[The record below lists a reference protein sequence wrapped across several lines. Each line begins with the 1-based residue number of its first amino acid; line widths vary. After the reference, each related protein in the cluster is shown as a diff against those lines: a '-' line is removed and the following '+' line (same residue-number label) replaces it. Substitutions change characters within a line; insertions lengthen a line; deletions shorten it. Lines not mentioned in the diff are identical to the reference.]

1 MAAARP
7 SDREPPTKTLTPAD
21 SYSYHPRFTELTQ
34 SRPARDGAGLCF
46 TAEGFTEMN
55 AHFTRLYEHAAW
67 ANRRVL
73 ELLRSREGENRRA
86 RELFA
91 HILNAELV
99 WLTRLAGRD
108 SNALP
113 IWSELSLEE
122 CAALLEENAAGFRKL
137 VAEMPEAEFSRA
149 LTYRNQT
156 GKEFSTAVADIL
168 THVAA
173 HGSYH
178 RGQITEAVKHAGGGP
193 VGTDFI
199 LFVREVG

>member
-1 MAAARP
+1 
-7 SDREPPTKTLTPAD
+7 
-21 SYSYHPRFTELTQ
+21 
-34 SRPARDGAGLCF
+34 
-46 TAEGFTEMN
+46 MN
-55 AHFTRLYEHAAW
+55 AHFTRLYEHAVW
-67 ANRRVL
+67 GNRRVL
-73 ELLRSREGENRRA
+73 ELLRSREGENKRA

-91 HILNAELV
+91 HILNSERV
-99 WLTRLAGRD
+99 WLTRLGGQD

-122 CAALLEENAAGFRKL
+122 CAALLEENAAAFRQFI
-137 VAEMPEAEFSRA
+137 AEMTEADFSRV

-173 HGSYH
+173 HGAYH
-178 RGQITEAVKHAGGGP
+178 RGQITEAVRHAGGEP

>member
-1 MAAARP
+1 
-7 SDREPPTKTLTPAD
+7 
-21 SYSYHPRFTELTQ
+21 
-34 SRPARDGAGLCF
+34 
-46 TAEGFTEMN
+46 MN

-73 ELLRSREGENRRA
+73 ELLRSREGENQRA

-91 HILNAELV
+91 HVLNAERV
-99 WLTRLAGRD
+99 WLTRLGGHD

-113 IWSELSLEE
+113 IWSELSIEE
-122 CAALLEENAAGFRKL
+122 CAALLEENAAGFRRL
-137 VAEMPEAEFSRA
+137 IAEMTEADFSRA

-156 GKEFSTAVADIL
+156 GKEFTTAVADIL

-178 RGQITEAVKHAGGGP
+178 RGQITEAVRHAGGEP

>member
-1 MAAARP
+1 
-7 SDREPPTKTLTPAD
+7 
-21 SYSYHPRFTELTQ
+21 
-34 SRPARDGAGLCF
+34 
-46 TAEGFTEMN
+46 MN
-55 AHFTRLYEHAAW
+55 AHFTRLYDHAAW

-73 ELLRSREGENRRA
+73 EPLRADKGENQRA

-91 HILNAELV
+91 HILNSERV
-99 WLTRLAGRD
+99 WLTRLGGQD

-113 IWSELSLEE
+113 IWSELSIEA
-122 CAALLEENAAGFRKL
+122 CAALLEENAAAFHEFIAG
-137 VAEMPEAEFSRA
+137 MTEADFNRV

-178 RGQITEAVKHAGGGP
+178 RGQITEAVRHAGGEP

-199 LFVREVG
+199 LFVREAG

>member
-1 MAAARP
+1 
-7 SDREPPTKTLTPAD
+7 
-21 SYSYHPRFTELTQ
+21 
-34 SRPARDGAGLCF
+34 
-46 TAEGFTEMN
+46 MN

-73 ELLRSREGENRRA
+73 ELLRSRESENKRA

-91 HILNAELV
+91 HILNSERV

-113 IWSELSLEE
+113 IWSELSVEE
-122 CAALLEENAAGFRKL
+122 CAALVEENAAGFRRFI
-137 VAEMPEAEFSRA
+137 AEMTEADFSRA

-156 GKEFSTAVADIL
+156 GTEFSTAVADIL

-178 RGQITEAVKHAGGGP
+178 RGQITEAVRQAGGES

-199 LFVREVG
+199 LFVREDG